1 MKRMF
6 SSITDGR
13 GFDLVLVGVPFAFLL
28 ALSGLPLLYN
38 ILMSFQEVDMFSL
51 GSVIRP
57 FVGFKNYVD
66 LFTQPETMSILR
78 NTIVFVVGSITG
90 QFLVGFAL
98 ALFFWI
104 NFPGASWLRGL
115 FLVSWVMPG
124 LVVGAIWNWILSGDF
139 GVLNFLLQQ
148 TGLMNGNIFWRSD
161 PNFSLWAV
169 ILANIWLGTSF
180 NMILLATGLAAIPAD
195 LYEAAEMDG
204 ANAWQRFWTITLPM
218 MRSTIGAIIALG
230 LIFTLQQFD
239 LFAAITDGGPNNSSN
254 VAQYWAWD
262 LSFRQYDFGKGATI
276 SVIMTVFVMFAA
288 SRLCPLH
295 SSRGARMSDNARNR
309 LLLALSIVM
318 AAVYLFPLYWMYVTA
333 LKSGSEMFA
342 TPPSFWP
349 WSAQWSTFA
358 YVWESR
364 NMGRYLWNS
373 TVIAFGAVALIA
385 ILGTGCAY
393 VLARYRNIW
402 VDVGL
407 FLILMFQVLPASL
420 MITPIFVGFSQ
431 LGLLEYPRLAVV
443 LAITA
448 KSMPFFV
455 VLVRATFM
463 AVPMELEEAAL
474 VDGNSRIGAFFNIV
488 LPLARNGILVS
499 AILIFMQAFG
509 EFVYSKSMIQDIQL
523 QPASVGLNSFMGP
536 NTSEWN
542 NIMAYATMYV
552 TPILAIFVLLQRR
565 IVSGLTSGALK

>member
-1 MKRMF
+1 M
-6 SSITDGR
+6 T
-13 GFDLVLVGVPFAFLL
+13 
-28 ALSGLPLLYN
+28 
-38 ILMSFQEVDMFSL
+38 E
-51 GSVIRP
+51 
-57 FVGFKNYVD
+57 
-66 LFTQPETMSILR
+66 
-78 NTIVFVVGSITG
+78 NT
-90 QFLVGFAL
+90 
-98 ALFFWI
+98 
-104 NFPGASWLRGL
+104 
-115 FLVSWVMPG
+115 
-124 LVVGAIWNWILSGDF
+124 
-139 GVLNFLLQQ
+139 
-148 TGLMNGNIFWRSD
+148 
-161 PNFSLWAV
+161 
-169 ILANIWLGTSF
+169 
-180 NMILLATGLAAIPAD
+180 
-195 LYEAAEMDG
+195 
-204 ANAWQRFWTITLPM
+204 
-218 MRSTIGAIIALG
+218 
-230 LIFTLQQFD
+230 
-239 LFAAITDGGPNNSSN
+239 
-254 VAQYWAWD
+254 
-262 LSFRQYDFGKGATI
+262 
-276 SVIMTVFVMFAA
+276 
-288 SRLCPLH
+288 
-295 SSRGARMSDNARNR
+295 RNR
-309 LLLALSIVM
+309 LLLALSVVM
-318 AAVYLFPLYWMYVTA
+318 AAVYLFPLYWMYLTA

-349 WSAQWSTFA
+349 SSAQWSTFA

-385 ILGTGCAY
+385 VMGTGCAY
-393 VLARYRNIW
+393 VLARYRNVW
-402 VDVGL
+402 VDIGL

-431 LGLLEYPRLAVV
+431 LGLLEYPRFAVI

-463 AVPMELEEAAL
+463 SVPIELEEAAL
-474 VDGNSRIGAFFNIV
+474 VDGNSRVGAFFNIV

>member
-1 MKRMF
+1 
-6 SSITDGR
+6 
-13 GFDLVLVGVPFAFLL
+13 
-28 ALSGLPLLYN
+28 
-38 ILMSFQEVDMFSL
+38 
-51 GSVIRP
+51 
-57 FVGFKNYVD
+57 
-66 LFTQPETMSILR
+66 
-78 NTIVFVVGSITG
+78 
-90 QFLVGFAL
+90 
-98 ALFFWI
+98 
-104 NFPGASWLRGL
+104 
-115 FLVSWVMPG
+115 
-124 LVVGAIWNWILSGDF
+124 
-139 GVLNFLLQQ
+139 
-148 TGLMNGNIFWRSD
+148 
-161 PNFSLWAV
+161 
-169 ILANIWLGTSF
+169 
-180 NMILLATGLAAIPAD
+180 
-195 LYEAAEMDG
+195 
-204 ANAWQRFWTITLPM
+204 
-218 MRSTIGAIIALG
+218 
-230 LIFTLQQFD
+230 
-239 LFAAITDGGPNNSSN
+239 
-254 VAQYWAWD
+254 
-262 LSFRQYDFGKGATI
+262 
-276 SVIMTVFVMFAA
+276 
-288 SRLCPLH
+288 
-295 SSRGARMSDNARNR
+295 MSDNARNR

-349 WSAQWSTFA
+349 SSAQWSTFA